1 MPLSI
6 TRKLSISSRLP
17 LIRMAALVLQTAAI
31 TGRRLTPAENASTQR
46 AFKMAIEELELCRT
60 DGMEVGVD

>member
-17 LIRMAALVLQTAAI
+17 LIRMAALSLKTAAL
-31 TGRRLTPAENASTQR
+31 TGRRLTPAEHATAQR
-46 AFKMAIEELELCRT
+46 AFKMAVEELELCRT
-60 DGMEVGVD
+60 DGMEVGSD